1 MALKAIALLFL
12 REVSEILILK
22 KGGMSISCEIHTSTF
37 CVHIGEMGLFQSTQC
52 LHFILSARLFAH
64 TCF

>member
-22 KGGMSISCEIHTSTF
+22 KGGMSISSIS
-37 CVHIGEMGLFQSTQC
+37 VLFVC
-52 LHFILSARLFAH
+52 I
-64 TCF
+64 